1 MADMPTEAK
10 KTAARSGARSGS
22 GRRIQSVSVGFALIR
37 QLAAAPRGQSP
48 KELSQAT
55 GMSPSQVHMYMA
67 SFIVEGLAV
76 QDPATS
82 RYDLGPYALELGL
95 AAMRKLDALDIA
107 RTTMLSLR
115 EETSKSVFLT
125 VWGNTGPTIVA
136 KVDGYRPS
144 ADVLRVG
151 YVLPTLD
158 SSTGR
163 LYLAYLAPQL
173 TEDIVTRERTQPAG
187 PSSQLTD
194 EHIAEIIERIRRSG
208 LATHDGRRDSYNA
221 IAAPLLDHAGL
232 ICAALTVTGP
242 EQDFEGHENAPVA
255 SILRRAAEKVS
266 FDLGYRGGNRYRAD
280 RQLRNSQ

>member
-1 MADMPTEAK
+1 MPTDVEETGEQAD
-10 KTAARSGARSGS
+10 AARGGT
-22 GRRIQSVSVGFALIR
+22 GRRIRSVSVGFALIR
-37 QLAAAPRGQSP
+37 QLAAAPAGLSP
-48 KELSQAT
+48 KQLGQAT

-95 AAMRKLDALDIA
+95 AAIRRLDALEIA
-107 RTTMLSLR
+107 RATMLSLR
-115 EETSKSVFLT
+115 EETAKSVFLS

-136 KVDGYRPS
+136 KVEGYRPS

-163 LYLAYLAPQL
+163 LYLAYLAPRL
-173 TEDIVTRERTQPAG
+173 TEEIVKRERADTTGPA
-187 PSSQLTD
+187 SQLTD
-194 EHIAEIIERIRRSG
+194 QQIASIIQRIRRSG
-208 LATHDGRRDSYNA
+208 LAAHDGYRDSYNA
-221 IAAPLLDHAGL
+221 VAAPLLDHTGG

-242 EQDFEGHENAPVA
+242 EQDFEGKEQAPVA
-255 SILRRAAEKVS
+255 GILRRAAEKVS
-266 FDLGYRGGNRYRAD
+266 FDLGYRGELYRAD
-280 RQLRNSQ
+280 GRS